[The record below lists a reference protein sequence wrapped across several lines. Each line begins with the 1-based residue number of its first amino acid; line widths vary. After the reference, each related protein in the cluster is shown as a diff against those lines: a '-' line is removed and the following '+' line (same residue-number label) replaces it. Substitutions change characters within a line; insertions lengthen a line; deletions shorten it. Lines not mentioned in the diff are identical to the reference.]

1 MVEYFVRATPPTH
14 LKTKANENPTDLRF
28 VIVNIF
34 QPRIIEI
41 RSTKKRSVQP
51 LLFLTIIIEVI
62 VVILNIFFR
71 KPPFWL
77 SRSRGGFWYVL
88 YKEMRNYCNYQTY
101 YYLEEHFSKHYY
113 YHPNFLSKTLER
125 KIWIYQP
132 QWYPNYT
139 MYSKIVC

>member
-1 MVEYFVRATPPTH
+1 MNWLNILSGRPPNNP
-14 LKTKANENPTDLRF
+14 KTKANENPTDLSF

-51 LLFLTIIIEVI
+51 LLFLTIIVEVI

-77 SRSRGGFWYVL
+77 SRSRGGF
-88 YKEMRNYCNYQTY
+88 
-101 YYLEEHFSKHYY
+101 
-113 YHPNFLSKTLER
+113 
-125 KIWIYQP
+125 
-132 QWYPNYT
+132 
-139 MYSKIVC
+139 